1 MDFKYQKRYSSRR
14 SNVFSRSGSVATS
27 HSLASEVGVEVLKG
41 GGNAVDAAVAAA
53 ATLNVVEPMMTGVG
67 GDVFAL
73 VYMRRSDKLH
83 CLNASGSS
91 PMKASLDEYKR
102 RGYDRMPEEGILS
115 VTVPGAVHGWV
126 SLVENFG
133 IMPLS
138 KILRPAIHYA
148 EDGFPVSEV
157 VSKDWE
163 SEVEKLRRCGS
174 TVYLIDGRAPSPGQ
188 IFRQRDLARTLREIG
203 EGGKDLFYKGKIARA
218 IVAESKRRGGLL
230 EEEDFAAYQSKW
242 VEPISTLYRDYRI
255 YECPPNGQGMIALEA
270 LNMVEGFAIDKL
282 EHNSEEYLH
291 LLIEATKL
299 AFADGLYYVS
309 DPDFHSIPLGHLLS
323 KGYAEKRRGL
333 IQGQALEA
341 PAHGKFPGDTVYL
354 TVVDEERNVVSF
366 VNSLGSMFGS
376 GVTVEGTGIVLQNR
390 GRNFILDES
399 HPNCLEPHKRP
410 YHTIIPAMAFFE
422 DRPFIS
428 FGVMG
433 GMMQPQGQL
442 QVLCSLI
449 DHSMSPQ
456 SALDAPRFRFYEGNK
471 VGLEEGISEEIREA
485 LRKKGHSIAHGEH
498 SEFGGGQVIVMDPHT
513 ETLIAGSDPRKDGC
527 AQGY

>member
-1 MDFKYQKRYSSRR
+1 
-14 SNVFSRSGSVATS
+14 
-27 HSLASEVGVEVLKG
+27 
-41 GGNAVDAAVAAA
+41 
-53 ATLNVVEPMMTGVG
+53 
-67 GDVFAL
+67 
-73 VYMRRSDKLH
+73 
-83 CLNASGSS
+83 
-91 PMKASLDEYKR
+91 
-102 RGYDRMPEEGILS
+102 
-115 VTVPGAVHGWV
+115 
-126 SLVENFG
+126 
-133 IMPLS
+133 
-138 KILRPAIHYA
+138 
-148 EDGFPVSEV
+148 
-157 VSKDWE
+157 
-163 SEVEKLRRCGS
+163 
-174 TVYLIDGRAPSPGQ
+174 
-188 IFRQRDLARTLREIG
+188 
-203 EGGKDLFYKGKIARA
+203 KGKIARA
-218 IVAESKRRGGLL
+218 IVAESKRRDGLL

-299 AFADGLYYVS
+299 AFADGLYYVC

-323 KGYAEKRRGL
+323 KDYAEKRRRL

-399 HPNCLEPHKRP
+399 HPNCLEPYKRP

-422 DRPFIS
+422 GRPFIS

-471 VGLEEGISEEIREA
+471 VG
-485 LRKKGHSIAHGEH
+485 
-498 SEFGGGQVIVMDPHT
+498 
-513 ETLIAGSDPRKDGC
+513 
-527 AQGY
+527 